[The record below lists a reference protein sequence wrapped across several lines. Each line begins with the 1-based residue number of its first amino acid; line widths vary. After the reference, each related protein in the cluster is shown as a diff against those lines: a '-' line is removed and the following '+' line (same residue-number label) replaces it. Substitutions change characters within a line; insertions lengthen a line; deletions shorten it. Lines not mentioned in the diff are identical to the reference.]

1 LLRIRPAPEVA
12 PPAPGVRDVV
22 PAAGPQ
28 RIPLGHEGG
37 ERLSDG
43 QAEQVDELV
52 GGGADLA
59 GDLEAGDTVGFVE

>member
-1 LLRIRPAPEVA
+1 MARQRGGHQQGGP
-12 PPAPGVRDVV
+12 DF
-22 PAAGPQ
+22 AAG
-28 RIPLGHEGG
+28 RIDEQVDAV
-37 ERLSDG
+37 SDG